1 MCEQTT
7 ELPRNPHSWRQD
19 NNTYR
24 YWQTDPDTK
33 RDYCIWSRFD
43 KVRRKWVCVIDHDGT
58 YHLGISDNSAD
69 AFLQSLWNRDLAHA
83 RAEAEWKRY
92 WETAPGC

>member
-1 MCEQTT
+1 MSEQTT
-7 ELPRNPHSWRQD
+7 PLPKNPNSWRQD

-24 YWQTDPDTK
+24 YWQTDPDTN

-58 YHLGISDNSAD
+58 YYLGISDNSAD
-69 AFLQSLWNRDLAHA
+69 AFLQSLWNRDLAHK
-83 RAEAEWKRY
+83 RAEAELKRLK
-92 WETAPGC
+92 ETAPGC